1 MSKNKLAKFD
11 EMETF
16 EHVVQAPYNKIKQ
29 DNFYLRGNWAKDFFK
44 NDNPIILELG
54 CGKGEY
60 SVALAEQNPN
70 LNYVGVDIKGAR
82 LYNGA
87 KLSIEKGL
95 NNVGFLRTNIEIIG
109 QFFGED
115 EIAEIWLTFP
125 DPQMKKTSKRL
136 TSTTFM
142 KRYKSFLKKNGI
154 VHLKTD
160 SNFQYTYTHS
170 MVYLNKFEVLA
181 ETDNLYE
188 SEILNETLQIKTFYE
203 KQWLSRGITIKY
215 LAFIL
220 KDKEFVEPEIDIEK
234 DEYRSYGRS
243 AGGSI

>member
-11 EMETF
+11 EMDTF

-29 DNFYLRGNWAKDFFK
+29 DNFYLRGHWAKDFFK

-154 VHLKTD
+154 IHLKTD
-160 SNFQYTYTHS
+160 SNFQFTYTHS
-170 MVYLNKFEVLA
+170 MVHLNKFEVLA

-220 KDKEFVEPEIDIEK
+220 KDKELTEPEIKIEK

>member
-87 KLSIEKGL
+87 KLSIEKG
-95 NNVGFLRTNIEIIG
+95 
-109 QFFGED
+109 
-115 EIAEIWLTFP
+115 
-125 DPQMKKTSKRL
+125 
-136 TSTTFM
+136 
-142 KRYKSFLKKNGI
+142 
-154 VHLKTD
+154 
-160 SNFQYTYTHS
+160 
-170 MVYLNKFEVLA
+170 
-181 ETDNLYE
+181 
-188 SEILNETLQIKTFYE
+188 
-203 KQWLSRGITIKY
+203 
-215 LAFIL
+215 
-220 KDKEFVEPEIDIEK
+220 
-234 DEYRSYGRS
+234 
-243 AGGSI
+243 